1 MAVNVN
7 GTKIRYAAPAGAAI
21 PLDRDLDRRAPGP
34 AIQPPVTSSSP
45 AGLVILAYLRT
56 HTERMKSLDP
66 MVRRDKPDAA
76 HQMRVATRP
85 LRTTLRSF
93 GRILHRESTRRLAAE
108 LKWLGTVLG
117 EARDAEVLAGHL
129 QAELRRT
136 SPGQVLRPVPARGP
150 SQFAS
155 VRGAARPQPVAALD

>member
-45 AGLVILAYLRT
+45 AGLGILADLRT

-76 HQMRVATRP
+76 HQMRVATRR
-85 LRTTLRSF
+85 LRSTLRSF
-93 GRILHRESTRRLAAE
+93 GRILHRQSTRRLAAE
-108 LKWLGTVLG
+108 LKRLGTVLG
-117 EARDAEVLAGHL
+117 AGAQGGSGRRPCIRRARLRGGRGRRAKPWPGRQARRPAG
-129 QAELRRT
+129 
-136 SPGQVLRPVPARGP
+136 SPAR
-150 SQFAS
+150 
-155 VRGAARPQPVAALD
+155 